1 MKWSELS
8 SLEATNFINN
18 VFGRNGSDVSMLLCC
33 GWICSALCTSK
44 WETNI
49 VYTHR
54 FENMCSIRKMISHLN
69 RERDSSHGVGPSI
82 GCTSTFGKRIASCST
97 WHHLKTHEFL
107 KMHTIH
113 LMCIYANTSQCVL
126 YYRSSINLTKLCIAH
141 SCFRKSV
148 GKHSTGVESKRE
160 KLRYLCDFGV
170 CCLNGQIFACDSS
183 SSHTNNMLQIFS
195 LKYSF
200 K

>member
-1 MKWSELS
+1 MGEY
-8 SLEATNFINN
+8 A
-18 VFGRNGSDVSMLLCC
+18 VHCAHRNERL
-33 GWICSALCTSK
+33 ILCTRIDSK
-44 WETNI
+44 TCAA
-49 VYTHR
+49 
-54 FENMCSIRKMISHLN
+54 FERWFHIWI
-69 RERDSSHGVGPSI
+69 ERDSSHGVGPSI

-148 GKHSTGVESKRE
+148 GKHSTGVVSKRE